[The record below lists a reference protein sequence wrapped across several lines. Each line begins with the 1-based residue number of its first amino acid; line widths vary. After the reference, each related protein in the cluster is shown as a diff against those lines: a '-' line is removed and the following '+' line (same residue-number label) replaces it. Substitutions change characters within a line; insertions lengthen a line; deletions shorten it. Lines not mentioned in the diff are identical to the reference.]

1 MKKGQ
6 AVFNNGFLPLR
17 ECKWQRNLNLPS
29 YAELRQTN
37 SKPSSFACIRNVFN
51 RSL

>member
-6 AVFNNGFLPLR
+6 AIFNYGFFPLI

-29 YAELRQTN
+29 DAELRQTN
-37 SKPSSFACIRNVFN
+37 SKPSLFACIRNVFN